1 MNKANLET
9 DNICAISTPQGI
21 GGVALIRISGKK
33 AIEIVQSI
41 FSKEI
46 NNEAGYSIHFGS
58 IFENKNEIDQ
68 VLVTIFRNPHSFTGE
83 DTVEI
88 TCHGS
93 LFIQHKIIELLIYN
107 GARIAKAGEFSQRAF
122 LNGKMDLSQTEAIA
136 DLIHSSSAAAHKIAM
151 NQMKGGFSNEL
162 KSLREKLISFAS
174 LVELELDFAEED
186 VEFADRKQLNE
197 LVEKL
202 VCHVN
207 QLKNSF
213 KYGNAIKNG
222 VETVIVG
229 RPNSGKSTLLNS
241 LLNEDRALVSNI
253 PGTTRD
259 TIEEIIN
266 INGVEFRLIDTAGVR
281 DATDNIEKMGVERTI
296 QKIKTSSILIYLY
309 DAQKT
314 KKEEVQ
320 KDIEI
325 LNQKE
330 IPALIIANKIDLLD
344 SDNDIQ
350 KNHIKLSAKEKKDA
364 QILKNEIHQLF
375 LEQKVDEQGVVISN
389 LRHFEALEMASI
401 ELQKVKEGLEN
412 KLSGDFLAMDIRQVL
427 FHIGSITGDIS
438 SDELLGNIFTN
449 FCIGK

>member
-21 GGVALIRISGKK
+21 GGVALIRISGNK

-93 LFIQHKIIELLIYN
+93 LFIQHKIIELLINN

-136 DLIHSSSAAAHKIAM
+136 DLIHSSSAAAHNIAM

-320 KDIEI
+320 KDIEV

-330 IPALIIANKIDLLD
+330 IPALIIANKIDLLN

-350 KNHIKLSAKEKKDA
+350 KNHIKLSAKEEKDA

>member
-21 GGVALIRISGKK
+21 GGVALIRISGNK

-93 LFIQHKIIELLIYN
+93 LFIQHKIIELLINN

-136 DLIHSSSAAAHKIAM
+136 DLIHSSSAAAHNIAM

-330 IPALIIANKIDLLD
+330 IPALIIANKIDLLN

-350 KNHIKLSAKEKKDA
+350 KNHIKLSAKEEKDA

>member
-21 GGVALIRISGKK
+21 GGVALIRISGNK

-93 LFIQHKIIELLIYN
+93 LFIQHKIIELLINN

-136 DLIHSSSAAAHKIAM
+136 DLIHSSSAAAHNIAM

-266 INGVEFRLIDTAGVR
+266 INGIEFRLIDTAGVR

-330 IPALIIANKIDLLD
+330 IPALIIANKIDLLNSD
-344 SDNDIQ
+344 SDIQ
-350 KNHIKLSAKEKKDA
+350 KNHIKLSAKEEKDA
-364 QILKNEIHQLF
+364 QILKKEIHQLF

>member
-21 GGVALIRISGKK
+21 GGVALIRISGNK

-93 LFIQHKIIELLIYN
+93 LFIQHKIIELLINN

-136 DLIHSSSAAAHKIAM
+136 DLIHSSSAAAHNIAM

-174 LVELELDFAEED
+174 LVELELDFADED

-266 INGVEFRLIDTAGVR
+266 INGIEFRLIDTAGVR

-330 IPALIIANKIDLLD
+330 IPALIIANKIDLLNSD
-344 SDNDIQ
+344 SDIQ
-350 KNHIKLSAKEKKDA
+350 KNHIKLSAKEEKDA
-364 QILKNEIHQLF
+364 QILKKEIHQLF

>member
-21 GGVALIRISGKK
+21 GGVALIRISGNK

-93 LFIQHKIIELLIYN
+93 LFIQHKIIELLINN

-136 DLIHSSSAAAHKIAM
+136 DLIHSSSAAAHNIAM

-266 INGVEFRLIDTAGVR
+266 INGIEFRLIDTAGVR

-330 IPALIIANKIDLLD
+330 IPALIIANKIDLLN

-350 KNHIKLSAKEKKDA
+350 KNHIKLSAKEEKDA
-364 QILKNEIHQLF
+364 QTLKKEIHQLF

>member
-266 INGVEFRLIDTAGVR
+266 INGIEFRLIDTAGVR

-330 IPALIIANKIDLLD
+330 IPALIIANKIDLLNSD
-344 SDNDIQ
+344 SDIQ
-350 KNHIKLSAKEKKDA
+350 KNHIKLSAKEEKDA

>member
-1 MNKANLET
+1 MNKANLEI

-21 GGVALIRISGKK
+21 GGVALIRISGNK

-93 LFIQHKIIELLIYN
+93 LFIQNKIIELLINN

-136 DLIHSSSAAAHKIAM
+136 DLIHSSSAAAHNIAM

-266 INGVEFRLIDTAGVR
+266 INGIEFRLIDTAGVR

-330 IPALIIANKIDLLD
+330 IPALIIANKIDLLN

-350 KNHIKLSAKEKKDA
+350 NNHIKLSAKEEKDA

>member
-21 GGVALIRISGKK
+21 GGVALIRISGNK

-93 LFIQHKIIELLIYN
+93 LFIQHKIIELLINN

-136 DLIHSSSAAAHKIAM
+136 DLIHSSSAAAHNIAM

-266 INGVEFRLIDTAGVR
+266 INGIEFRLIDTAGVR

-330 IPALIIANKIDLLD
+330 IPALIIANKIDLLN

-350 KNHIKLSAKEKKDA
+350 KNHIKLSAKEEKDA
-364 QILKNEIHQLF
+364 QILKKEIHQLF

>member
-1 MNKANLET
+1 MNKPNFKT

-21 GGVALIRISGKK
+21 GGVALIRVSGKK

-41 FSKEI
+41 FSKKI
-46 NNEAGYSIHFGS
+46 NNADGYSVHYGS
-58 IFENKNEIDQ
+58 IFEDANEIDQ
-68 VLVTIFRNPHSFTGE
+68 VLVTIFRNPNSFTGE
-83 DTVEI
+83 DTAEI

-93 LFIQHKIIELLIYN
+93 MFIQQKIIELLITN

-151 NQMKGGFSNEL
+151 NQMRGGFSNEL
-162 KSLREKLISFAS
+162 KFLREKLISFAS
-174 LVELELDFAEED
+174 LVELELDFGEED

-197 LVEKL
+197 LVDKL
-202 VCHVN
+202 VSHVS

-229 RPNSGKSTLLNS
+229 RPNAGKSTLLNS
-241 LLNEDRALVSNI
+241 LLNDDRALVSDI

-266 INGVEFRLIDTAGVR
+266 INGIEFRLIDTAGIR
-281 DATDNIEKMGVERTI
+281 HATDNIEKMGVKRTME
-296 QKIKTSSILIYLY
+296 KINTSSLLVYLY
-309 DAQKT
+309 DAKET
-314 KKEEVQ
+314 KNQEVI
-320 KDIEI
+320 KDLGK
-325 LNQKE
+325 LNQNE
-330 IPALIIANKIDLLD
+330 IPTLIIANKIDLLNT
-344 SDNDIQ
+344 DNDIP
-350 KNHIKLSAKEKKDA
+350 KNHIKLSAKEETYAK
-364 QILKNEIHQLF
+364 ILKNEIHQLF
-375 LEQKVDEQGVVISN
+375 LEQKVNEQDVVISN
-389 LRHFEALEMASI
+389 LRHFEALEMASK
-401 ELQKVKEGLEN
+401 ELKKVKEGLEKN
-412 KLSGDFLAMDIRQVL
+412 LSGDFLAMDIRQVL
-427 FHIGSITGDIS
+427 IHIGSITGDIS

>member
-1 MNKANLET
+1 VNKANLET

-21 GGVALIRISGKK
+21 GGVALLRVSGNK

-46 NNEAGYSIHFGS
+46 NNASGYSIHYGS

-83 DTVEI
+83 DTAEI

-93 LFIQHKIIELLIYN
+93 IFIQHKIIELLITN

-136 DLIHSSSAAAHKIAM
+136 DLIHSSSAAAHKIAI
-151 NQMKGGFSNEL
+151 NQMKGGFSDEL

-197 LVEKL
+197 LVKKL
-202 VCHVN
+202 VSHVN

-229 RPNSGKSTLLNS
+229 RPNAGKSTLLNG

-266 INGVEFRLIDTAGVR
+266 INGIEFRLIDTAGIR
-281 DATDNIEKMGVERTI
+281 NTTDNIEKMGVERTME
-296 QKIKTSSILIYLY
+296 KISTSSILVYLY
-309 DAQKT
+309 DVKKT
-314 KKEEVQ
+314 KKEEVK
-320 KDIEI
+320 KDIEKI
-325 LNQKE
+325 NQNE
-330 IPALIIANKIDLLD
+330 IPTLIIANKIDLLK
-344 SDNDIQ
+344 SENNMP
-350 KNHIKLSAKEKKDA
+350 KNHIKLSAKKGKDV
-364 QILKNEIHQLF
+364 QILKKEIHQLF
-375 LEQKVDEQGVVISN
+375 LKQKVDEHGVVISN
-389 LRHFEALEMASI
+389 LRHFEALEMASK
-401 ELQKVKEGLEN
+401 ELQKVKQGLEN
-412 KLSGDFLAMDIRQVL
+412 NLSGDFLAMDIRQVL
-427 FHIGSITGDIS
+427 YHIGSITGDIS